1 MRIWCYLGILLS
13 LVVSGRRASS
23 VESTESCRYLS
34 LKCSY
39 RGGCG
44 ATLRSYLLECN
55 DLIKNK
61 TEVCSESCK
70 YTLIG
75 LTSTPEGKSMLDCDC
90 GSDEDCLNSRIRL
103 ETCSKDS
110 VLYANRQ
117 DTVVSC
123 TEAKWICMSDSECSK
138 ALEYYNIFCKSMFR
152 GSKCTA
158 RCRNSIRILKKQS
171 KAAKLENCLC
181 ERDEVQG
188 YKCEDIKSNMRDLCL
203 MDDDTEEMEDDENN
217 MRKDITTMGPIK
229 ISVNEEEEEEKD
241 ISITWTT
248 EEINVI
254 DSNDIT
260 EKPPPEDAKESPS
273 NSPILSPPFVT
284 LFTLYTISVIAITL

>member
-1 MRIWCYLGILLS
+1 MSYCHWTSCLYDILNS
-13 LVVSGRRASS
+13 PKVDLVAQSW
-23 VESTESCRYLS
+23 STEDDDTNADSNLESCRFLS

-55 DLIKNK
+55 DLIQNK
-61 TEVCSESCK
+61 TEICSESCK

-90 GSDEDCLNSRIRL
+90 GTDEECFNSRYRL
-103 ETCSKDS
+103 EICSKDS

-152 GSKCTA
+152 GNKCTN
-158 RCRNSIRILKKQS
+158 RCRNSINILKKQN
-171 KAAKLENCLC
+171 KAAKLETCFCDN
-181 ERDEVQG
+181 DEILG
-188 YKCEDIKSNMRDLCL
+188 YKCSDIKRNMKELCL
-203 MDDDTEEMEDDENN
+203 FEDTDVSSSFGGEEQETNPQEKTNEEHIDDEED
-217 MRKDITTMGPIK
+217 KK
-229 ISVNEEEEEEKD
+229 LEEKD
-241 ISITWTT
+241 GGETDVVSATT
-248 EEINVI
+248 ESIFGEEDLISNVI
-254 DSNDIT
+254 PDESSDHD
-260 EKPPPEDAKESPS
+260 KPK
-273 NSPILSPPFVT
+273 N
-284 LFTLYTISVIAITL
+284 